1 MFAFCNISSVVTTF
15 LNGGTNN
22 SKLKYVGGLFYNN
35 SNITGGSPEFWKGD
49 MFSNIKMD
57 EKGYYGTIYN
67 CTKLSNYNEA
77 KTSSENWTAG
87 RNLKI
92 DDV

>member
-1 MFAFCNISSVVTTF
+1 
-15 LNGGTNN
+15 
-22 SKLKYVGGLFYNN
+22 
-35 SNITGGSPEFWKGD
+35 
-49 MFSNIKMD
+49 MD

-87 RNLKI
+87 RSLNI